1 MLCCVP
7 NISDPWGG
15 SPRPRKRKG
24 SGSDPWQPFS
34 DPWSVDGAKAGYVYV
49 IQDVYTGMY
58 KIGRTKDLDRRMK
71 ELGVGV
77 STNLIKAQFF
87 NDCHAVE
94 KRMHKEYA
102 DSRLPGTEY
111 FRLSC
116 PPWLG

>member
-1 MLCCVP
+1 MP
-7 NISDPWGG
+7 NISDPWGS
-15 SPRPRKRKG
+15 SPQPRRRKG
-24 SGSDPWQPFS
+24 SGNDPWGDPWRPFS
-34 DPWSVDGAKAGYVYV
+34 DADGSKAGYVYV

-58 KIGRTKDLDRRMK
+58 KIGRTKDLDRRLK

-77 STNLIKAQFF
+77 SANLIKAQFF